1 MTLLT
6 DFEPVDLSADGY
18 LDDPSVDIEDS
29 NESFRINSVA
39 NYKRWSEAFYRVV
52 QSRDGRWFRGTAT
65 IRESGEVSNATIKSK
80 ISPAELNSDNEIV
93 EFCAEIMRAELT
105 SENQKTDS
113 QRHRDAPAYTITG
126 NVVEI
131 TPTDFEVDWLG
142 GDRILISRNLTFGK
156 WNELQVGDWFK
167 GVIVRR
173 NGGEILNATLLSKI
187 PVPEIMSDT
196 QIEAFYSKLK
206 PVRLS
211 PTD

>member
-6 DFEPVDLSADGY
+6 DFEPVDLSADRY
-18 LDDPSVDIEDS
+18 LDDHSVDIEDS

-39 NYKRWSEAFYRVV
+39 NYKRWYEDFYRVN
-52 QSRDGRWFRGTAT
+52 Q
-65 IRESGEVSNATIKSK
+65 SNATIKSK
-80 ISPAELNSDNEIV
+80 ISPAELISHDEIV
-93 EFCAEIMRAELT
+93 EFCAKIMRAELT
-105 SENQKTDS
+105 TDNRKADS

-126 NVVEI
+126 NIVGI

-142 GDRILISRNLTFGK
+142 GDKILISRNLTYGK

-173 NGGEILNATLLSKI
+173 IGGEILNATLLSKI